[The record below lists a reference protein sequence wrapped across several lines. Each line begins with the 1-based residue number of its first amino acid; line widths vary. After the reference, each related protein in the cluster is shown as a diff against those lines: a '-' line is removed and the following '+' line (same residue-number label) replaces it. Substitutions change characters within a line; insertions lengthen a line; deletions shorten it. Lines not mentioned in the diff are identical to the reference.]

1 VAVTRICPAGD
12 ASDALKLSKL
22 VNPAQREY
30 VGAMYV
36 WEDVKMVRGL

>member
-1 VAVTRICPAGD
+1 MEAQARARD
-12 ASDALKLSKL
+12 DENSALKLSKL

-30 VGAMYV
+30 VGAMSV